1 MVREQRGSGPGS
13 RVEGPGSGVQ
23 GRGSRVQGPGP
34 GPELESKLG
43 PGPGQGYAWAS
54 GRGDGMEDIWMDKWS
69 DRQMGPL
76 ANTKRRGLFRVYK
89 VGLVDV
95 RRGDSDLWVRAKAR
109 RHLENWA

>member
-23 GRGSRVQGPGP
+23 DRGSKVRGPGP

-54 GRGDGMEDIWMDKWS
+54 GGEVGWRTYGWTNGRTDKWGLWPIQKGEGFS
-69 DRQMGPL
+69 EF
-76 ANTKRRGLFRVYK
+76 TK
-89 VGLVDV
+89 
-95 RRGDSDLWVRAKAR
+95 WV
-109 RHLENWA
+109 W

>member
-1 MVREQRGSGPGS
+1 
-13 RVEGPGSGVQ
+13 
-23 GRGSRVQGPGP
+23 
-34 GPELESKLG
+34 
-43 PGPGQGYAWAS
+43 
-54 GRGDGMEDIWMDKWS
+54 MEDIWMDKWS

-95 RRGDSDLWVRAKAR
+95 RRGDGDLWARAKAR